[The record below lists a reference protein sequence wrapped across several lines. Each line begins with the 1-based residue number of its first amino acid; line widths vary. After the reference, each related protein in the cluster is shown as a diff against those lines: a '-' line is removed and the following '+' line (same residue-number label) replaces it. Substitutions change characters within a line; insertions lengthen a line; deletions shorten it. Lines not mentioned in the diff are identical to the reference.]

1 MKKLVELLLDD
12 KSSKDAFLFSVCCDG
27 YHKEYRSPPR
37 RFSKAG
43 EDPPTDEKPV
53 LYAAIYEQEHRAA
66 RQDAVAQLAECFNYC
81 PICKQVVCDDCLLI
95 CVDMDMWRGCAERLQ
110 EMGVSV
116 LANVSNRG

>member
-12 KSSKDAFLFSVCCDG
+12 TSDKETFRFQVGCDNCRKAYLSKL
-27 YHKEYRSPPR
+27 R

-53 LYAAIYEQEHRAA
+53 LYVAIYEQEHRVA
-66 RQDAVAQLAECFNYC
+66 RQDAVAQLAERFDYS
-81 PICKQVVCDDCLLI
+81 PIRKQVVCDDCFLI
-95 CVDMDMWRGCAERLQ
+95 CVDMDIWRGCAERLQ